1 MPYYGGEGAQSMSLY
16 QEQPWI
22 LTHTGKRVN
31 LQNPQAEDVCL
42 EDIAYA
48 LARLNRFT
56 GHADPSWSVGQH
68 SLFCA
73 ELARLQGGSLELQ
86 RSCLS
91 HDFAEAYLGD
101 VSSPL
106 KRCIQGYHGLEVLH
120 FHAICTALGIDLGVD
135 PGWNLDPARA
145 GKVKAIDQ
153 RAFEVEVQTFMP
165 GHPDLPAMMPP
176 TEDERRAF
184 MRPLHYRP
192 DRVERELTAWWLEL
206 KYDIEEG
213 K

>member
-1 MPYYGGEGAQSMSLY
+1 MSLY

-31 LQNPQAEDVCL
+31 LQNPRAEDVCL

-56 GHADPSWSVGQH
+56 GHAYPSWSVGQH

-86 RSCLS
+86 RSCLI

-106 KRCIQGYHGLEVLH
+106 KKCISGYYDLEVQH
-120 FHAICTALGIDLGVD
+120 FAAICKALWLEVELEWLQ
-135 PGWNLDPARA
+135 PRS
-145 GKVKAIDQ
+145 GKVHEIDQ

-165 GHPDLPAMMPP
+165 PHPDLLGMKLILP
-176 TEDERRAF
+176 EERRALMYVF
-184 MRPLHYRP
+184 DWIPIG
-192 DRVERELTAWWLEL
+192 VEVELTRLFHEL
-206 KYDIEEG
+206 TQKEG

>member
-1 MPYYGGEGAQSMSLY
+1 MSLY

-31 LQNPQAEDVCL
+31 LQNPRAEDVCL
-42 EDIAYA
+42 EDITYA

-68 SLFCA
+68 SLLCA

-165 GHPDLPAMMPP
+165 PHPDLPEMKPIHP
-176 TEDERRAF
+176 EERRALMYAF
-184 MRPLHYRP
+184 DWIPA
-192 DRVERELTAWWLEL
+192 RVQFELENRFDELTA
-206 KYDIEEG
+206 DIEG

>member
-1 MPYYGGEGAQSMSLY
+1 MSLY

-31 LQNPQAEDVCL
+31 LQNPRAEDVCL

-68 SLFCA
+68 SLLCA

-106 KRCIQGYHGLEVLH
+106 KRCIQGYNGLEILH
-120 FHAICTALGIDLGVD
+120 FMAICKALGT
-135 PGWNLDPARA
+135 PAEDEWMHDHQP
-145 GKVKAIDQ
+145 KVEAIDQ
-153 RAFEVEVQTFMP
+153 RAFEIEIQTFMP
-165 GHPDLPAMMPP
+165 PHPDLPGMKPIRP
-176 TEDERRAF
+176 EERRALRSVF
-184 MRPLHYRP
+184 GWIPALVQSELENRF
-192 DRVERELTAWWLEL
+192 DELTADL
-206 KYDIEEG
+206 EG

>member
-1 MPYYGGEGAQSMSLY
+1 MSLY

-31 LQNPQAEDVCL
+31 LQNPRAEDVCL
-42 EDIAYA
+42 EDITYA

-86 RSCLS
+86 RSCLI

-106 KRCIQGYHGLEVLH
+106 KKCISGYYDLEVQH
-120 FHAICTALGIDLGVD
+120 FAAICKALWLEVELEWLQ
-135 PGWNLDPARA
+135 PRS
-145 GKVKAIDQ
+145 GKVHEIDQ

-165 GHPDLPAMMPP
+165 PHPDLLGMKLILP
-176 TEDERRAF
+176 EERRALMSVF
-184 MRPLHYRP
+184 NWIPA
-192 DRVERELTAWWLEL
+192 RVQFELENRFDELTA
-206 KYDIEEG
+206 DIEG

>member
-1 MPYYGGEGAQSMSLY
+1 MSLY

-31 LQNPQAEDVCL
+31 LQNPRAEDVCL
-42 EDIAYA
+42 EDITYA

-106 KRCIQGYHGLEVLH
+106 KKCISGYYDLEVQH
-120 FHAICTALGIDLGVD
+120 FAAICKALWLGVELEWLQ
-135 PGWNLDPARA
+135 PRS
-145 GKVKAIDQ
+145 GKVHEIDQ
-153 RAFEVEVQTFMP
+153 RAFEIEVQTFMP
-165 GHPDLPAMMPP
+165 PHPDLPARVPIRP
-176 TEDERRAF
+176 EERRALMSVF
-184 MRPLHYRP
+184 NWIPA
-192 DRVERELTAWWLEL
+192 RVQFELENRFDELTA
-206 KYDIEEG
+206 DIEG

>member
-1 MPYYGGEGAQSMSLY
+1 MSHHK
-16 QEQPWI
+16 EQPWI
-22 LTHTGKRVN
+22 LTHLGKRMN
-31 LQNPQAEDVCL
+31 LLDPRPEDVCL

-86 RSCLS
+86 RSCLI

-106 KRCIQGYHGLEVLH
+106 KACISGYRSMEVLH
-120 FHAICTALGIDLGVD
+120 FHAICKALGLSAEEEWMHDHQ
-135 PGWNLDPARA
+135 P
-145 GKVKAIDQ
+145 KVKAIDQ
-153 RAFEVEVQTFMP
+153 RAFEIEVQTFMP
-165 GHPDLPAMMPP
+165 GHPDLPAMMPIRV
-176 TEDERRAF
+176 EERRALMSVF
-184 MRPLHYRP
+184 DWAPL
-192 DRVERELTAWWLEL
+192 RVEVETLRLFYGLTRKE
-206 KYDIEEG
+206 DE
-213 K
+213 

>member
-1 MPYYGGEGAQSMSLY
+1 MSHY

-42 EDIAYA
+42 EDITYA

-68 SLFCA
+68 SLLCA

-106 KRCIQGYHGLEVLH
+106 KKCISGYYDLEVQH
-120 FHAICTALGIDLGVD
+120 FAAICKALWLGVELEWLQ
-135 PGWNLDPARA
+135 PRS
-145 GKVKAIDQ
+145 GKVHEIDQ
-153 RAFEVEVQTFMP
+153 RAFEIEVQTFMP